1 MRSRV
6 ILQKTTTRYTPM
18 PSPIA
23 NPIREAIVQRHQ
35 KGESLRSISDEL
47 NLSYETV
54 KNVWQHWSKTGRIE
68 PNYQQAKRRGTR
80 QFQTLYE
87 QAIQLKRDHPRW
99 GAQLIQLELDSLSEA
114 RLPSIRTLQ
123 RWFRE
128 AGVSRSAA
136 IQQQRVK
143 TVQRGQMVHQVWAVD
158 AKEAIRL
165 QDGSWA
171 SWLVITEEASGAI
184 LTTSVFPPAEL
195 DTN

>member
-1 MRSRV
+1 MRCRV
-6 ILQKTTTRYTPM
+6 ILQETTTRYTPM

-47 NLSYETV
+47 SLSYETV
-54 KNVWQHWSKTGRIE
+54 KNLWQYWLKTGRIE

-80 QFQTLYE
+80 QFQTIYE
-87 QAIQLKRDHPRW
+87 QAIQLKRNHPRW
-99 GAQLIQLELDSLSEA
+99 GAQLIQMELQTMSKA
-114 RLPSIRTLQ
+114 HLPSIRTLQ

-128 AGVSRSAA
+128 AGVSRSTS

-143 TVQRGQMVHQVWAVD
+143 TVHRGQMVHQVWAVD

-171 SWLVITEEASGAI
+171 SWLVITDEASGAI

>member
-1 MRSRV
+1 
-6 ILQKTTTRYTPM
+6 M

-23 NPIREAIVQRHQ
+23 NSIRETIVERRQ
-35 KGESLRSISDEL
+35 KGESLWSISSEL
-47 NLSYETV
+47 KLSYETV
-54 KNVWQHWSKTGRIE
+54 KHLWQHWLKTGRIE

-80 QFQTLYE
+80 QFQEIYE
-87 QAIQLKRDHPRW
+87 QAIQMKREHPRW
-99 GAQLIQLELDSLSEA
+99 GAQLIRLELENLSDT
-114 RLPSIRTLQ
+114 RLPSVRTLQ

-128 AGVSRSAA
+128 AGVSRSAS

-143 TVQRGQMVHQVWAVD
+143 SVQRGQTVHQVWAVD
-158 AKEAIRL
+158 AKEAIWL

-171 SWLVITEEASGAI
+171 SWLIITDEASGAL

>member
-1 MRSRV
+1 
-6 ILQKTTTRYTPM
+6 M

-23 NPIREAIVQRHQ
+23 NSIRETIVQRRQ
-35 KGESLRSISDEL
+35 KGESLRSISSEL
-47 NLSYETV
+47 KLSYDTV
-54 KNVWQHWSKTGRIE
+54 KHLWQHWLKTGQIA

-80 QFQTLYE
+80 QFQDIYDR
-87 QAIQLKRDHPRW
+87 AIQMKREHARW
-99 GAQLIQLELDSLSEA
+99 GAQLIRLELENLSNT

-128 AGVSRSAA
+128 AGVNRSAS

-143 TVQRGQMVHQVWAVD
+143 TIQRGQVVHQVWAVD

-171 SWLVITEEASGAI
+171 SWLVITDEASGAI

>member
-1 MRSRV
+1 MRCRV

-23 NPIREAIVQRHQ
+23 NPIREAIIQRHQ
-35 KGESLRSISDEL
+35 KGESLRSISDEM

-54 KNVWQHWSKTGRIE
+54 KNLWQHWLKTGRIE
-68 PNYQQAKRRGTR
+68 PNYEQAKRRGTR
-80 QFQTLYE
+80 QFQALCE

-99 GAQLIQLELDSLSEA
+99 GAQLIQMELQIESET

-128 AGVSRSAA
+128 AGVNRSAN

-143 TVQRGQMVHQVWAVD
+143 TVQRGQRVHQVWAVD

-171 SWLVITEEASGAI
+171 SWLVITDEASGAI
-184 LTTSVFPPAEL
+184 LTTRVFPPA
-195 DTN
+195 